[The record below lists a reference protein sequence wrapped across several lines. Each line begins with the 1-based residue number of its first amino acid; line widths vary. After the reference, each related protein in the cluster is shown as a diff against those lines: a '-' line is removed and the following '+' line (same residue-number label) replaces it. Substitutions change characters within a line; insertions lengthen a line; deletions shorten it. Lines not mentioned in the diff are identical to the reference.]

1 LGSREVNITPEELEM
16 PKKRYTEEQIVAIM
30 KEAAAGAKTLD
41 ICRKYGVS
49 ENTFYKWR
57 TKFADM
63 TVSDIKKMRTIEEEN
78 RRLKMKVAELTLDI
92 DTVKELLRK
101 NF

>member
-1 LGSREVNITPEELEM
+1 M
-16 PKKRYTEEQIVAIM
+16 PKKRYSEEQVVSIL
-30 KEAAAGAKTLD
+30 KEAAAGTKTLE

-57 TKFADM
+57 AKYAGM
-63 TVSDIKKMRTIEEEN
+63 TVPDIKKMRTLEDEN

-92 DTVKELLRK
+92 DTVKELLTK